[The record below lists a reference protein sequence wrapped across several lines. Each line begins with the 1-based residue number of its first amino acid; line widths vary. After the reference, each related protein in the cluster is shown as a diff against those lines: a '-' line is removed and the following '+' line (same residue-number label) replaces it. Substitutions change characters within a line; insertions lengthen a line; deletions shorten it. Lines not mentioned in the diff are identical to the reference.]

1 MGPSGAVPNQP
12 ESIRTIPA
20 RRRAPLRQNQEQTTL
35 DRSSFRTWLE
45 QRGGLG
51 KGAID
56 SYIADAGRVERHY
69 GDLDKLYEEDRLAEA
84 LKAEIPDVADKNRPS
99 YRSAVRRYREYRD
112 TVEDPVVDDD
122 GARERLFGLERD
134 LQAALRDCIEQ
145 LEPGLEITDGGAERS
160 VASGFI
166 DITAKAPDGTVVVIE
181 LKAGAARREAIGQIL
196 SYMGDI
202 ADEEPGRVR
211 GILVAGD
218 FNDKARAAARVVPTL
233 SLRRYRVTF
242 EFSPPS

>member
-1 MGPSGAVPNQP
+1 M
-12 ESIRTIPA
+12 
-20 RRRAPLRQNQEQTTL
+20 

-51 KGAID
+51 KATID
-56 SYIADAGRVERHY
+56 TYMADAGRMERHY

-84 LKAEIPDVADKNRPS
+84 LKAEIPGVADKSRAS
-99 YRSAVRRYREYRD
+99 YRTAVRRYREYRE
-112 TVEDPVVDDD
+112 TVDPADGNDD
-122 GARERLFGLERD
+122 GARERIFGLERD

-145 LEPGLEITDGGAERS
+145 LEPGLEITDGGA

-181 LKAGAARREAIGQIL
+181 LKAGTARREAIGQVL
-196 SYMGDI
+196 SYMGDV
-202 ADEEPGRVR
+202 ADEEPGRVVR
-211 GILVAGD
+211 GILVAGNFD
-218 FNDKARAAARVVPTL
+218 DKARAAAKVVPTL
-233 SLRRYRVTF
+233 SLRRYSVTF

>member
-1 MGPSGAVPNQP
+1 M
-12 ESIRTIPA
+12 
-20 RRRAPLRQNQEQTTL
+20 
-35 DRSSFRTWLE
+35 D
-45 QRGGLG
+45 
-51 KGAID
+51 
-56 SYIADAGRVERHY
+56 RHY

-84 LKAEIPDVADKNRPS
+84 LKAEIPDVADKNRS
-99 YRSAVRRYREYRD
+99 NYRSAVRRYREYRETETVD
-112 TVEDPVVDDD
+112 PDIVVEDDVR
-122 GARERLFGLERD
+122 ARLIGLERD
-134 LQAALRDCIEQ
+134 LQAALRDCIVQ

-181 LKAGAARREAIGQIL
+181 LKAGTAHREAIGQVL
-196 SYMGDI
+196 SYMGDVD
-202 ADEEPGRVR
+202 DEEPGRVR

-218 FNDKARAAARVVPTL
+218 FDDKARAAAKVVPTL

>member
-1 MGPSGAVPNQP
+1 M
-12 ESIRTIPA
+12 
-20 RRRAPLRQNQEQTTL
+20 

-51 KGAID
+51 KATID
-56 SYIADAGRVERHY
+56 TYMADAGRVERHY

-84 LKAEIPDVADKNRPS
+84 LKAEIPGVADKSRAS
-99 YRSAVRRYREYRD
+99 YRTAVRQYREYRE
-112 TVEDPVVDDD
+112 TVDPAEGNED
-122 GARERLFGLERD
+122 GARERIFGLERD

-145 LEPGLEITDGGAERS
+145 LEPGLEITDGDAERS

-181 LKAGAARREAIGQIL
+181 LKAGTARREAIGQVL
-196 SYMGDI
+196 SYMGDV
-202 ADEEPGRVR
+202 ADEEPGRVVR
-211 GILVAGD
+211 GILVAGNFD
-218 FNDKARAAARVVPTL
+218 DKARAAAKVVPTL
-233 SLRRYRVTF
+233 SLRRYSVTF